1 MSLFLTSMP
10 VLAADNTNSLEVI
23 ITSEDGQ
30 KSSKY
35 FDLSDLTTT
44 VKDKN
49 GVMPLINLSASE
61 LKNGYTK
68 TYWDSDGSRFYIAG
82 GSTVTFIVK
91 LESSAHVVM
100 GYKDPSDN
108 MIQTY
113 NGTGRTN
120 TTSIS
125 IEDTGYYT
133 FYITNVS
140 SSTIRITGGSITF

>member
-1 MSLFLTSMP
+1 MSLFLTFMP

-44 VKDKN
+44 VEDKN

-91 LESSAHVVM
+91 LESSAH
-100 GYKDPSDN
+100 
-108 MIQTY
+108 
-113 NGTGRTN
+113 
-120 TTSIS
+120 SILRS
-125 IEDTGYYT
+125 C
-133 FYITNVS
+133 S
-140 SSTIRITGGSITF
+140 KS